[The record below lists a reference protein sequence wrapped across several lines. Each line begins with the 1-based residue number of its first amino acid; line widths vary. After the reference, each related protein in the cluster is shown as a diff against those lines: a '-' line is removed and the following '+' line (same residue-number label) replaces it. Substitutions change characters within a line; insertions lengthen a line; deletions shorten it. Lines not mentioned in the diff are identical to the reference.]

1 MRAPTPC
8 HCTSPSSSL
17 GGQFGQSGQFPELC
31 LSLSVGQGY
40 LTFHVMAGRNIPQLP
55 TGLPDTF
62 VKTSLKEGERR
73 FLKKKSRVVCS
84 TSDPFYNHRVK
95 FLSSDLP
102 RR

>member
-1 MRAPTPC
+1 M
-8 HCTSPSSSL
+8 
-17 GGQFGQSGQFPELC
+17 GQSGQFPELC